1 MGELVDRAMLSAS
14 MRLGLFAV
22 CLAFPWT
29 ARSLEQLSPVRS
41 LPGAETQVEPFPTE
55 TTPGPAAPTAS
66 IGGAAAAPEVRT
78 ASDEA
83 GIPLFV
89 LRGVR
94 FEGGE
99 ALPRAGLDRVWSPY
113 RGRWMSLSDLE
124 QLRYELTSYFVDLG
138 YINSGVLVKPGQ
150 TIRDGV
156 VIFQLVTGR
165 LTEVRVSGNRGLRP
179 AYLRDRIRPD
189 PDEPL
194 EQSLLQQ
201 RFQFL
206 LDDPL
211 IERIDGTLLPGTS
224 PGSAMMDLEVVR
236 ARPWELDARVDNAH
250 PPSTG
255 SVFFSLGG
263 ALRNLTG
270 WGDVLEFHGG
280 LGLQGG
286 GGLQDRGREGSIGW
300 SIPVTAADTRV
311 FARYD
316 WTNALLIEEPLRDL
330 DIKSD
335 TERLEI
341 GASHPFWRTPRR
353 VLDLGLLLGWS
364 RNTTSLL
371 GERFSF
377 SPGAVRGES
386 RVTAVRLYQEY
397 LDRKSDSALALRSVF
412 SLGVDTLDA
421 KTPAHDSP
429 DSQFFVWFGQAQYVH
444 HLDWR
449 ETQLVA
455 RAAVQLTPHVLL
467 PLERYAVGGAQ
478 TVRGYRENALVGDA
492 GYVGSL
498 ELRYPLWR
506 GALLGGRESQLQL
519 AVFTDVGSAWTEG
532 EFDRRED
539 LWSVGLGARLRIR
552 ERLRASLYLA
562 HAFSEPTR
570 KETYDWQDD
579 GIHFMLETQL

>member
-1 MGELVDRAMLSAS
+1 MEKTMMNACG
-14 MRLGLFAV
+14 RLGLFAV

-29 ARSLEQLSPVRS
+29 VQGLEQLSPARS
-41 LPGAETQVEPFPTE
+41 LPGAGAQGTAPFPTE
-55 TTPGPAAPTAS
+55 ATPVAAAPTAS
-66 IGGAAAAPEVRT
+66 IGGVAPPPEVRT
-78 ASDEA
+78 ASGEA
-83 GIPLFV
+83 GAPLFV
-89 LRGVR
+89 LREVR

-99 ALPRAGLDRVWSPY
+99 ELPRAGLDRVWSAY
-113 RGRWMSLSDLE
+113 RGRWMSRSDLE
-124 QLRYELTSYFVDLG
+124 QLRYELTRYLVELG
-138 YINSGVLVKPGQ
+138 YMNSGVLVKSGQ

-156 VIFQLVTGR
+156 VTFQIVTGR
-165 LTEVRVSGNRGLRP
+165 LTEVRVSGQRGLRP

-194 EQSLLQQ
+194 KQSLLQQ

-224 PGSAMMDLEVVR
+224 PGSAIMDLEVVR
-236 ARPWELDARVDNAH
+236 ARPWELYAGVANDH

-255 SVFFSLGG
+255 AELFYLGG

-270 WGDVLEFHGG
+270 FGDVLEVYGG

-286 GGLQDRGREGSIGW
+286 GDLQDRGREGSIGW
-300 SIPVTAADTRV
+300 SIPVTAKDTRV

-316 WTNALLIEEPLRDL
+316 WTNALILEEPLRDL
-330 DIKSD
+330 DIESE
-335 TERLEI
+335 TERVEI
-341 GASHPFWRTPRR
+341 GVSRPFWRTPQR
-353 VLDLGLLLGWS
+353 VLNLGLLFGWS
-364 RNTTSLL
+364 RNTTTLL

-386 RVTAVRLYQEY
+386 RLTAVRLYQEY
-397 LDRKSDSALALRSVF
+397 LDRKSDSAFALRSVF
-412 SLGVDTLDA
+412 SLGVDAMDA
-421 KTPAHDSP
+421 KTPAPGSP
-429 DSQFFVWFGQAQYVH
+429 DREFFVWLGQAQYVRN
-444 HLDWR
+444 LDWR

-455 RAAVQLTPHVLL
+455 RAAVQLTPDVLL

-478 TVRGYRENALVGDA
+478 TVRGYRENELVGDA

-506 GALLGGRESQLQL
+506 GAFWGGQESQLQL
-519 AVFTDVGSAWTEG
+519 AVFTDVGSAWTHG

-539 LWSVGLGARLRIR
+539 LWSVGLGARLHIS
-552 ERLRASLYLA
+552 ERLRAALYLA
-562 HAFSEPTR
+562 HAFSEPAP

-579 GIHFMLETQL
+579 GIHFMFETQL